1 MPSLKRATAQPAY
14 QRRAI
19 DCQRWNS
26 PARKQVGFVES
37 KVTEMSM
44 IDPKGSRPQP
54 EAMAA
59 IRAHHERYW
68 HNGEHSPVAAVIDD
82 AIADVDTGVKFWKTI
97 SRNRHLHRELSPE
110 FLNRSGA
117 IFTDSIAQILP

>member
-1 MPSLKRATAQPAY
+1 LRA
-14 QRRAI
+14 RI
-19 DCQRWNS
+19 LWNS
-26 PARKQVGFVES
+26 PACKQADFVES

-68 HNGEHSPVAAVIDD
+68 LNGDDSPVAAVIDD
-82 AIADVDTGVKFWKTI
+82 AIADVEAGYKFWKTI
-97 SRNRHLHRELSPE
+97 SRDHQSHHELSPE
-110 FLNRSGA
+110 FLNRSGGVFA
-117 IFTDSIAQILP
+117 DSIAQVLP